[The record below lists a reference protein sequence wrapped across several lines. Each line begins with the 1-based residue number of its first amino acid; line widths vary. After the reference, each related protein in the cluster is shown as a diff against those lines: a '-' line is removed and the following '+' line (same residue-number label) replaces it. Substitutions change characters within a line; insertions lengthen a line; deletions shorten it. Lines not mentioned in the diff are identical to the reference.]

1 MQGASSALPNFAR
14 DSDSLT
20 VGMVLSDE
28 SFEAA
33 MRNASPE
40 LPDLNEMQ
48 FDDMYM
54 QIAMQNAT
62 SELPPLF
69 RSS

>member
-1 MQGASSALPNFAR
+1 MQGASSALPNFVGN
-14 DSDSLT
+14 SDSLT
-20 VGMVLSDE
+20 MGIVLSDE
-28 SFEAA
+28 SFEVA

-48 FDDMYM
+48 FNDLYM

-69 RSS
+69 RLS